1 MGEKGEVF
9 RKEIGEMEIV
19 LETDRLILRH
29 FLVDDLDDLYR
40 IYTQPGTMRYIGSG
54 RCPVIRT

>member
-1 MGEKGEVF
+1 
-9 RKEIGEMEIV
+9 MEIV

>member
-1 MGEKGEVF
+1 MK
-9 RKEIGEMEIV
+9 IV

-29 FLVDDLDDLYR
+29 FVMDDLDDLYR

-54 RCPVIRT
+54 RRARLCGSERLAATAMSK

>member
-1 MGEKGEVF
+1 
-9 RKEIGEMEIV
+9 MEIV

-29 FLVDDLDDLYR
+29 FLVDDLYDLY
-40 IYTQPGTMRYIGSG
+40 GSTPSPERCDTLAAA